1 MLSTIK
7 YRYHKYYKP
16 LCEKVQKED
25 IMRVSPGML
34 KDYLHKDFPDV
45 TVNGNTRLRFKDV
58 RLPEATKKYDPDF
71 IYLMTED
78 EWKRSDG
85 RVNALVTSHITEPQ
99 PDSRFCLVTA
109 QAEPNCLINKAHECF
124 HMYSEWLEDLYKSIA
139 TGDSIETILEKCTP
153 ILKNPFF
160 IDDSSYRTLAR
171 LRNYPTDNFRDNEY
185 IYMQQSGHHSA
196 DYIFAM
202 LNSNVSVESS
212 AISPRPVIHRLEFL
226 AHRTLYS
233 TIKVEGEIV
242 GFFSCIEIETSFTA
256 GMMDVCESLTELMS
270 IVLSRQANMPATRQ
284 KSLDNDL
291 FLGIMNGSIVDYE
304 LTKTAF
310 AQLGLTQGDYF
321 VVYTVTNVD
330 TAENAF
336 LLPRIMELLMSNL
349 ESGFTVADGSNI
361 ILVINAKLN
370 DELRERLVRL
380 IGFYLGEFDVTIGFS
395 LGFSDPQ
402 ALSTYYYQA
411 VAATRL
417 GVLTDNTSKIFSYG
431 EVVGYD
437 VLEKYGNREQR
448 LAICHPSIFILQEH
462 DRDKKMNL
470 LPTLKAFIE
479 CLGDTAMAADRLYL
493 HRNSLYYRLKQI
505 SALSGID
512 ITDERVRSHIALSIR
527 ILEINGDLKL

>member
-1 MLSTIK
+1 MK
-7 YRYHKYYKP
+7 
-16 LCEKVQKED
+16 
-25 IMRVSPGML
+25 VSPEML
-34 KDYLHKDFPDV
+34 KDYLLKELPEV
-45 TVNGNTRLRFKDV
+45 SVSGNTRLRFRDV
-58 RLPEATKKYDPDF
+58 RLPEDEKRYEPEY
-71 IYLMTED
+71 IYLMNE
-78 EWKRSDG
+78 EQWKEAGG
-85 RVNALVTSHITEPQ
+85 RVNAIVPSCAADLQ
-99 PDSRFCLVTA
+99 PDPRFCLVAAPVDPDLLLNRTR
-109 QAEPNCLINKAHECF
+109 ECF
-124 HMYSEWLEDLYKSIA
+124 LTYSEWFEDLYKSIA
-139 TGDSIETILEKCTP
+139 IGDSIETILEKCTP
-153 ILKNPFF
+153 VLANPFF

-171 LRNYPTDNFRDNEY
+171 LRNYPTNDFRDNEY

-212 AISPRPVIHRLEFL
+212 AISPRPIIHRLEFL

-242 GFFSCIEIETSFTA
+242 GFFSCIEIETPFTP
-256 GMMDVCESLTELMS
+256 GMMDVCESLTELMNL
-270 IVLSRQANMPATRQ
+270 VLSRQANMPATRQ

-291 FLGIMNGSIVDYE
+291 FLGIMNGSIVDPE

-310 AQLGLTQGDYF
+310 AQVGLSQGDYF

-330 TAENAF
+330 TSENAF

-361 ILVINAKLN
+361 ILVINAKLD
-370 DELRERLVRL
+370 DELREKLVHL

-402 ALSTYYYQA
+402 LLPTYYCQA

-417 GVLTDNTSKIFSYG
+417 GALTDNKSKVFGYG

-437 VLEKYGNREQR
+437 VLEKYGDRGQR
-448 LAICHPSIFILQEH
+448 LAICHPAIFTLLEH
-462 DRDKKMNL
+462 DTDKKMNL
-470 LPTLKAFIE
+470 LPTLKVFVE
-479 CLGDTAMAADRLYL
+479 CLGDTAQAAERLYL

-505 SALSGID
+505 TALTGVD
-512 ITDERVRSHIALSIR
+512 LADERVRSHITLSIR
-527 ILEINGDLKL
+527 ILEINGDLKR